1 MKSLGFKVIPSYIEC
16 RNYEEIIA
24 EINKIGESR
33 NNYSFDI
40 DGVVIKVNNFE
51 QREIM
56 GSTAKSTEMA
66 IAYKFPRKKK
76 RNKAS

>member
-56 GSTAKSTEMA
+56 GSTAKVPKWA
-66 IAYKFPRKKK
+66 IAYKFLRKKK
-76 RNKAS
+76 KQKTS